1 MYDKT
6 QYDAAVEAKLIPDD
20 FAGDFVECATVED
33 AAKEIGCDAAV
44 LSETIDDFNSFVEG
58 GKDYAFGR
66 DPQYM
71 RAFDGEAYYVVPF
84 KPALLNTQGG
94 PERDVNAQVLDLD
107 NTPIKGLY
115 SAGELCGM
123 TSQMYA
129 GGMNVGE
136 GFIMGKIAG
145 SNAAAAA
152 K

>member
-1 MYDKT
+1 M
-6 QYDAAVEAKLIPDD
+6 
-20 FAGDFVECATVED
+20 
-33 AAKEIGCDAAV
+33 
-44 LSETIDDFNSFVEG
+44 SETIDDFNSFVGG

-107 NTPIKGLY
+107 DTPIKGLY
-115 SAGELCGM
+115 SAGELGGM

-136 GFIMGKIAG
+136 CFIMGKIAG
-145 SNAAAAA
+145 ASAAAAA